1 MNSMSL
7 DEIAVMCGGQPP
19 AHSGQKTIRR
29 ISKDTRTLVPGDLYF
44 ALRGENF
51 DGNAFIKQAVAKGA
65 GAAVLDDP
73 HAPRPAELPVI
84 LVEDGLK
91 ALQRLAEAWRD
102 RLALKVIGITGS
114 NGKTSTKEFTAAVL
128 STRYRTVKTQGN
140 LNNHIGVP
148 LSILSA
154 EVADGAAVWEVGM
167 NHPGEIAPLAA
178 LVRADVGIITNI
190 GVAHIE
196 FLGSREAIAKEKRA
210 LLESLRPEGVAVIPA
225 NDDFS
230 DFLASGTVARVMRV
244 GGSDSDVRAEDIQ
257 VTMEGTSFRILAGGE
272 QVSARLPVPGLHMVS
287 NALLAVG
294 AGLAC
299 GLSLEECAEGLEQT
313 PLIAGRLAK
322 RVVRG
327 ITFLDDTYNANPD
340 SMVAA
345 LEVLKSLK
353 CDGKRIAVLGCMG
366 ELGSHA
372 GEGYRRVGSHG
383 GADILIAVGADTLP
397 MAEAAGGHFAEVRCF
412 GSTDEASE
420 FLRQI
425 VDESDLILVKGSR
438 AAQME
443 TVINS
448 F

>member
-1 MNSMSL
+1 MNSL
-7 DEIAVMCGGQPP
+7 PLNEIAAMCGGQAPE
-19 AHSGQKTIRR
+19 HSGHKTVRR
-29 ISKDTRTLVPGDLYF
+29 ITKDTRTLVPGDLYF

-51 DGNAFIKQAVAKGA
+51 DGNAFVKQAAAKGA
-65 GAAVLDDP
+65 AAAILDDP
-73 HAPRPAELPVI
+73 NAPRPADLPVI
-84 LVEDGLK
+84 LVQDGLK
-91 ALQRLAEAWRD
+91 ALHRLAEAWRD
-102 RLALKVIGITGS
+102 RLALKVISITGS
-114 NGKTSTKEFTAAVL
+114 NGKTTTKEFTSAVL
-128 STRYRTVKTQGN
+128 STRYRTVKTEGN
-140 LNNHIGVP
+140 LNNHVGVP

-154 EVADGAAVWEVGM
+154 EVADGAAVWEIGM

-178 LVRADVGIITNI
+178 LVRPDVAIITNI

-196 FLGSREAIAKEKRA
+196 YLGSREAIAKEKRT

-225 NDDFS
+225 QDDFS
-230 DFLASGTVARVMRV
+230 DYLASGTVARVMRV
-244 GGSDSDVRAEDIQ
+244 GTSHSDVWAEDIQ
-257 VTMEGTSFRILAGGE
+257 VTTEGTSFRLFAGGE

-299 GLSLEECAEGLEQT
+299 GLALVECAEGLEHS
-313 PLIAGRLAK
+313 PVIGGRLAK
-322 RVVRG
+322 RIIRG

-353 CDGKRIAVLGCMG
+353 CDGKRIAVLGRMG

-372 GEGYRRVGSHG
+372 GEGYRRVGAHA
-383 GADILIAVGADTLP
+383 GADLLIAVGPETLP
-397 MAEAAGGHFAEVRCF
+397 MAEAARGHFPEIRSF
-412 GSTDEASE
+412 NSTEEASE
-420 FLRQI
+420 FLRQNADENDI
-425 VDESDLILVKGSR
+425 VLVKGSR
-438 AAQME
+438 GARME